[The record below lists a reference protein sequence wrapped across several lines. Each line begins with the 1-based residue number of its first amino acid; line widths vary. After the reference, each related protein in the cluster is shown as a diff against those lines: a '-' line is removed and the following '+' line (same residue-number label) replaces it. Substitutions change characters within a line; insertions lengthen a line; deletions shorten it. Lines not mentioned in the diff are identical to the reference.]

1 MTRMTYN
8 QPMQLL
14 RRRHVMNKLG
24 ISEQQLRTLIA
35 NGLLKPIKKR
45 GARSWFRAADLLKI

>member
-1 MTRMTYN
+1 MTYN